1 MVNTVGVPA
10 IPGSYMKIYPNP
22 ATGMVHVESDR
33 NILLLQILNYEGES
47 VAVLRESAATILN
60 VNVSRYA
67 AGVYFFRVTDQLVT
81 KTVKVVVTH

>member
-1 MVNTVGVPA
+1 
-10 IPGSYMKIYPNP
+10 MKIYPNP